1 MAEQRIVV
9 RDEHG
14 EDHHVVITGPDEVA
28 IDGKRVSARRT
39 GAGEFR
45 AGEHTI
51 WAASQGDKR
60 WTFVNGHAFAFELQ
74 PPGGPVRR
82 RSAHDDNLSAP
93 MPATV
98 VKLHVSAGDEVK
110 AGQLLLVLEAMKMEL
125 PVRAASDAR
134 VAAVRCREGELVQ
147 PGQPLIEL
155 SAAAAPTGSTAT

>member
-1 MAEQRIVV
+1 
-9 RDEHG
+9 
-14 EDHHVVITGPDEVA
+14 
-28 IDGKRVSARRT
+28 
-39 GAGEFR
+39 
-45 AGEHTI
+45 
-51 WAASQGDKR
+51 
-60 WTFVNGHAFAFELQ
+60 
-74 PPGGPVRR
+74 
-82 RSAHDDNLSAP
+82 

-98 VKLHVSAGDEVK
+98 VKLHVAPGDEVK